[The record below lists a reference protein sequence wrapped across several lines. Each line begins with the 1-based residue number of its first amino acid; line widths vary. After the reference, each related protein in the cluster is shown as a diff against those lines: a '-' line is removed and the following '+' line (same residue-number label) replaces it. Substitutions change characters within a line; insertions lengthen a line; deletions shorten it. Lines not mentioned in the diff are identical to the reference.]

1 MSVTIDHAALERH
14 GLTSEEQLAVFAYM
28 QRSMAVR
35 AYEVKQHI
43 AVRAGEATWRR
54 RGGGC
59 REVYGNIMDR
69 SLERRGRGSR
79 ARRRESVG
87 VGDDVGSGNRA
98 DEDVVL
104 TWKMRARSA
113 ERETDERTRARAT
126 ERHRMGRLNRSGK
139 AF

>member
-54 RGGGC
+54 RGGGW
-59 REVYGNIMDR
+59 REGHGNIIDR
-69 SLERRGRGSR
+69 SRERRGRASR
-79 ARRRESVG
+79 ARVGKASVVVMTWDRG
-87 VGDDVGSGNRA
+87 I
-98 DEDVVL
+98 VL
-104 TWKMRARSA
+104 T
-113 ERETDERTRARAT
+113 
-126 ERHRMGRLNRSGK
+126 RMSC
-139 AF
+139 